1 MNPRIKKV
9 NELIKEEVAKVIN
22 KDVEVS
28 EALITVTR
36 ADTSPDLN
44 QTKVYISVIPE
55 KKAEEAMKELNNQI
69 YDIQQ
74 KINKRLNMRPVPR
87 IRFEK
92 EHRNKEAA
100 RVEAILK
107 RLDKD

>member
-9 NELIKEEVAKVIN
+9 NELIKEEVAKIIN
-22 KDVEVS
+22 KDVQTAKS
-28 EALITVTR
+28 LITVTR
-36 ADTSPDLN
+36 VDTSPDLN
-44 QTKVYISVIPE
+44 QSKAYISVIPE
-55 KKAEEAMKELNNQI
+55 EKGEEAMKDLNDQI

-87 IRFEK
+87 IKFSR
-92 EHRNKEAA
+92 EHKSKEAA
-100 RVEAILK
+100 RVEVILK